1 MNTKNNNIHVVIILF
16 LLFLGY
22 LIRRLIINNFSNL
35 EYNRLLKYNMK
46 KDEAF
51 SNQNR
56 RNRRNT
62 RKIIGHVNNTP
73 DEMKGLE
80 ATLQE
85 IGMQEEENSKYDTV
99 HKKFLDTNV
108 LKKFY

>member
-1 MNTKNNNIHVVIILF
+1 
-16 LLFLGY
+16 
-22 LIRRLIINNFSNL
+22 
-35 EYNRLLKYNMK
+35 MK

-51 SNQNR
+51 SNKNNK
-56 RNRRNT
+56 NRRNT
-62 RKIIGHVNNTP
+62 RQTIGHVNNTP
-73 DEMKGLE
+73 DEMKALE

-85 IGMQEEENSKYDTV
+85 IGMQEEENCKYDTV